1 MKKLRKNKYRLIS
14 ILILI
19 AIIVF
24 AIIIG
29 NNKVLQIAGAK
40 ENERKAD
47 ITGTTDSRFTYTVND
62 DGTSI
67 TLTKYIGT
75 DTDVTIPSTIDG
87 YTVTALEREMLYR
100 NNIMVNVTIPSTI
113 TDISGNNGFVI
124 TFYENNKIKSIN
136 VDGKNSNYSSI
147 DGVVYN
153 KDKTKI
159 IFYPPA
165 KTDTSYTIL
174 SGVTSIE
181 EYAFFSCKSLTSI
194 GIPSSVTSIG
204 GSAFEYCKTLTSINV
219 DSDNQY
225 FASIDGVLFNK
236 GKERIVKYPEGKIE
250 ESYIIP
256 SSVTSIEK
264 HAFYN
269 CERLTSIK
277 IPSGVTSIE
286 EGTFELCKSL
296 TSIEIPSSVK
306 SIGYSAFSNC
316 KSLTSIE
323 IPSSVTSIGRLAFY
337 GCTSLTSIKIPSSV
351 TSIGSWAFRGC
362 ESLTNIEISSSVTN
376 IEELTFAGC
385 TSLTSI
391 EIPSS
396 VTKIGQLA
404 FENCVNLTNI
414 EIPSSVTNI
423 ENYAFAGCND
433 LTIYCKSGSTAHQ
446 YAIDNNIP
454 YKLTDRALES
464 ISIKTKPTKT
474 TYIQGESLNL
484 AGGVLTLTYNDNTTE
499 TVSMTDSKVT
509 ISGFNSTTTG
519 TKTVTVSYGGKST
532 TFTVTVNAKTL
543 SSISVKTKPT
553 KATYIQGE
561 SLDLA
566 GGVLTLT
573 YNNNTTETVNM
584 TDSKVTTSGFD
595 STTAGT
601 KTITVSYGGKSTTF
615 TVTVNEKTLSS
626 ISVKTKPS
634 KTTYKQGENLNLAG
648 GQLTLTYNNNTTET
662 VNMTDSKVTTSGF
675 NNTTLGKQT
684 ITVSY
689 ERKTTT
695 FDINIIQNI
704 NYEENEDGGITI
716 TGGNET
722 EVIIPEEINGKS
734 VTEIGD
740 KAFAD
745 RDDLISVDIP
755 DSVTKIADS
764 AFEGSDDVT
773 IICNSGSKAEDF
785 AKEKDM
791 NYILKDKTVDSIS
804 IKKEPTKTTYV
815 KDEEELDLKGGR
827 ILLKY
832 TDGDTSPIS
841 MKFTGV
847 KVTGYDKTKAGQQ
860 ELTVTFREKTTTFN
874 VTVNAKDEP
883 ILGDISGDGKVDSTD
898 LLLLK
903 RHIIAGNKTEWV
915 LKEDKFTRGDMNTD
929 GTINSTDL
937 LLLKRKIINR

>member
-1 MKKLRKNKYRLIS
+1 MKNKRVKIFK
-14 ILILI
+14 ILILMIPLLLIVVIMSAIFLKNDNIEKI
-19 AIIVF
+19 AD
-24 AIIIG
+24 AR
-29 NNKVLQIAGAK
+29 
-40 ENERKAD
+40 ENEKKAD
-47 ITGTTDSRFTYTVND
+47 ITATTDSRFTYTVNS

-75 DTDVTIPSTIDG
+75 DTDVIIPSTIDG
-87 YTVTALEREMLYR
+87 YTVTSFAQQLLWYTNFGNAE
-100 NNIMVNVTIPSTI
+100 NIVIPSTVISLYGGNSSTWGSNGGKVKNI
-113 TDISGNNGFVI
+113 TVDDNNE
-124 TFYENNKIKSIN
+124 Y
-136 VDGKNSNYSSI
+136 YSSI
-147 DGVVYN
+147 DGVLFN

-159 IFYPPA
+159 IRYPSG
-165 KTDTSYTIL
+165 KTDNIYYIPNT
-174 SGVTSIE
+174 VTNIE
-181 EYAFFSCKSLTSI
+181 SNAFYACSNLIDIK
-194 GIPSSVTSIG
+194 IPSSVTSIG
-204 GSAFEYCKTLTSINV
+204 QDAFYNCISLTSIEI
-219 DSDNQY
+219 S
-225 FASIDGVLFNK
+225 
-236 GKERIVKYPEGKIE
+236 
-250 ESYIIP
+250 
-256 SSVTSIEK
+256 SSVTSIGK
-264 HAFYN
+264 RAFN
-269 CERLTSIK
+269 GCT
-277 IPSGVTSIE
+277 
-286 EGTFELCKSL
+286 SL
-296 TSIEIPSSVK
+296 TSIEIPSSVISIENYAFYDCTSLVSIEIPSSIISIGNGVFNGCTSLTSINVDSRNQYFTSINGVLFNK
-306 SIGYSAFSNC
+306 EKIIRYPAGKIEKNYIIPSSVTSIGDYAFEDCKNLISIEIPSSVTSIGDHAFEDCENLISIEIPSSVTSIGYAAFYDCTSLTSIEIPSSVTSIGDLAFYYCTSLTSIEIPSSVTSIGDWAFRDCKSLTSIKIPSSVTSIGKYAFYNC

-323 IPSSVTSIGRLAFY
+323 IPSSVTNIGT
-337 GCTSLTSIKIPSSV
+337 G
-351 TSIGSWAFRGC
+351 AFRDC
-362 ESLTNIEISSSVTN
+362 
-376 IEELTFAGC
+376 
-385 TSLTSI
+385 
-391 EIPSS
+391 
-396 VTKIGQLA
+396 KK
-404 FENCVNLTNI
+404 
-414 EIPSSVTNI
+414 
-423 ENYAFAGCND
+423 
-433 LTIYCKSGSTAHQ
+433 LTIYCESNSVAHQ
-446 YAIDNNIP
+446 YAIDNNIS
-454 YKLTDRALES
+454 YKLVERTLEA
-464 ISIKTKPTKT
+464 ITVKTKPTKT
-474 TYIQGESLNL
+474 TYIEGEN
-484 AGGVLTLTYNDNTTE
+484 
-499 TVSMTDSKVT
+499 
-509 ISGFNSTTTG
+509 
-519 TKTVTVSYGGKST
+519 
-532 TFTVTVNAKTL
+532 
-543 SSISVKTKPT
+543 
-553 KATYIQGE
+553 
-561 SLDLA
+561 LDLT

-573 YNNNTTETVNM
+573 YNNNTIGTVSM

-675 NNTTLGKQT
+675 DSTTAGTKT

>member
-47 ITGTTDSRFTYTVND
+47 INGTTDSRFTYTVND

-87 YTVTALEREMLYR
+87 YTVTS
-100 NNIMVNVTIPSTI
+100 IGIGV
-113 TDISGNNGFVI
+113 F
-124 TFYENNKIKSIN
+124 EN
-136 VDGKNSNYSSI
+136 
-147 DGVVYN
+147 
-153 KDKTKI
+153 
-159 IFYPPA
+159 
-165 KTDTSYTIL
+165 
-174 SGVTSIE
+174 
-181 EYAFFSCKSLTSI
+181 CKSLTSVKMPSTLTRI
-194 GIPSSVTSIG
+194 GD
-204 GSAFEYCKTLTSINV
+204 SAFNSCTK
-219 DSDNQY
+219 
-225 FASIDGVLFNK
+225 
-236 GKERIVKYPEGKIE
+236 
-250 ESYIIP
+250 
-256 SSVTSIEK
+256 
-264 HAFYN
+264 
-269 CERLTSIK
+269 
-277 IPSGVTSIE
+277 
-286 EGTFELCKSL
+286 
-296 TSIEIPSSVK
+296 
-306 SIGYSAFSNC
+306 
-316 KSLTSIE
+316 LTSIE
-323 IPSSVTSIGRLAFY
+323 IPSSVTSIGEYAFN
-337 GCTSLTSIKIPSSV
+337 
-351 TSIGSWAFRGC
+351 FC
-362 ESLTNIEISSSVTN
+362 ESLTNIEIPN
-376 IEELTFAGC
+376 GI
-385 TSLTSI
+385 TSI
-391 EIPSS
+391 EKGTFYGCRGLTS
-396 VTKIGQLA
+396 VK
-404 FENCVNLTNI
+404 
-414 EIPSSVTNI
+414 IPSSVTNI
-423 ENYAFAGCND
+423 GNMAFLFCDGLINIEISSGVTNIEADAFRLCKGLTDIKIPSNVKNIGNGAFSNCFGLKNVEMANGVESIENGAFANCSLLESVKIPSSVKNIAEGVFSGSDNV
-433 LTIYCKSGSTAHQ
+433 TIYCESNSVAYQ
-446 YAIDNNIP
+446 YAIDNDIP
-454 YKLTDRALES
+454 YELTNRALES
-464 ISIKTKPTKT
+464 ISVKTKPSKT

-484 AGGVLTLTYNDNTTE
+484 T
-499 TVSMTDSKVT
+499 
-509 ISGFNSTTTG
+509 
-519 TKTVTVSYGGKST
+519 
-532 TFTVTVNAKTL
+532 
-543 SSISVKTKPT
+543 
-553 KATYIQGE
+553 
-561 SLDLA
+561 

-584 TDSKVTTSGFD
+584 TDSKVTISGFD

-601 KTITVSYGGKSTTF
+601 KTVTVSYGGKTTTF
-615 TVTVNEKTLSS
+615 TVTVNAKTLSS
-626 ISVKTKPS
+626 ISVKTKPN

-662 VNMTDSKVTTSGF
+662 VNMIDSKVTTSGF

-689 ERKTTT
+689 EGKTTT

-716 TGGNET
+716 TGGDET

>member
-1 MKKLRKNKYRLIS
+1 MKQRKKI
-14 ILILI
+14 IKIIFLI
-19 AIIVF
+19 AVVF
-24 AIIIG
+24 LMISLAVTLFLKSNVQFLAKSEQENRYALTSLNG
-29 NNKVLQIAGAK
+29 NWYYEL
-40 ENERKAD
+40 
-47 ITGTTDSRFTYTVND
+47 ND
-62 DGTSI
+62 DSSVNILEYRGSE
-67 TLTKYIGT
+67 
-75 DTDVTIPSTIDG
+75 TDVTIPRSING
-87 YTVTALEREMLYR
+87 TVTSLNTTMLWG
-100 NNIMVNVTIPSTI
+100 TGSGTI
-113 TDISGNNGFVI
+113 TDITIPDTITNVANGN
-124 TFYENNKIKSIN
+124 TYNKGNIQSIN
-136 VDGKNSNYSSI
+136 VASNNSQYSSE
-147 DGVVYN
+147 DGVLFN
-153 KDKTKI
+153 KDKTELIRYPEKKI
-159 IFYPPA
+159 GTTYNIPNTVTVIGKKAFMYCENLENLEIPESVTKIENGAFDECKKLKSIKIPA
-165 KTDTSYTIL
+165 S
-174 SGVTSIE
+174 VTSIE
-181 EYAFFSCKSLTSI
+181 YYPFNNCTS
-194 GIPSSVTSIG
+194 
-204 GSAFEYCKTLTSINV
+204 LTSINV
-219 DSDNQY
+219 DSSNQY
-225 FASIDGVLFNK
+225 FASVNGVLFNK
-236 GKERIVKYPEGKIE
+236 EKEKIVKYPEGKIE
-250 ESYIIP
+250 KVYTIP
-256 SSVTSIEK
+256 SSVTSIEDF
-264 HAFYN
+264 AFNN
-269 CERLTSIK
+269 CT
-277 IPSGVTSIE
+277 
-286 EGTFELCKSL
+286 
-296 TSIEIPSSVK
+296 
-306 SIGYSAFSNC
+306 
-316 KSLTSIE
+316 SLTSIE
-323 IPSSVTSIGRLAFY
+323 IPSSVTSIGGGAF
-337 GCTSLTSIKIPSSV
+337 
-351 TSIGSWAFRGC
+351 
-362 ESLTNIEISSSVTN
+362 N
-376 IEELTFAGC
+376 GC

-396 VTKIGQLA
+396 VTEIKYRA
-404 FENCVNLTNI
+404 FDGCTSLTSIEIPSSVRSIRQGTFKYCTSLTSI
-414 EIPSSVTNI
+414 EIPSSVTSIAYESFNKCTSLTSIKIPSSVTNI
-423 ENYAFAGCND
+423 QKDAFVGCND

-454 YKLTDRALES
+454 YKLIDRTLES
-464 ISIKTKPTKT
+464 ISIKTKPSKT

-509 ISGFNSTTTG
+509 TSGFNSTTTG
-519 TKTVTVSYGGKST
+519 TKTITVSYGGKST

-543 SSISVKTKPT
+543 SSISVKTKPSKT
-553 KATYIQGE
+553 TYIQGE
-561 SLDLA
+561 SLNLA

-573 YNNNTTETVNM
+573 YNNNTTETVSM
-584 TDSKVTTSGFD
+584 TDSKVTTSGFN

-601 KTITVSYGGKSTTF
+601 KTITVSYGGKTTTF
-615 TVTVNEKTLSS
+615 TVTVNAKTLSS

-634 KTTYKQGENLNLAG
+634 KTTYIQGENLDLAG
-648 GQLTLTYNNNTTET
+648 GVLTLTYNDNTTET

-874 VTVNAKDEP
+874 VTVNAKDKP